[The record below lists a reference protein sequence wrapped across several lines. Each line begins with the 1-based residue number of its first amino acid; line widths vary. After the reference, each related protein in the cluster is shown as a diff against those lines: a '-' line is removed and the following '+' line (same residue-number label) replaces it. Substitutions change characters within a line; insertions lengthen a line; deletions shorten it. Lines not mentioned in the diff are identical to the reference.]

1 MNQSEL
7 LRWCCRHRTEPM
19 VIRWVREHLQRER
32 GTISVAPDHATFGK
46 SFCLQRASKII
57 PVLNIG
63 WTKRTTAI
71 EKSTLERKMFFS
83 EKTGGLGQATL
94 YPFGALKHLVKEE
107 FPWRTSTSNQFYTS
121 RAERSKSPEGQAGL
135 WGESPIDLTP
145 HTNRSLKACRVS
157 EHGKSKGL
165 PEHSQAKWPED
176 QW

>member
-1 MNQSEL
+1 MSERTSSEGEGNHLSSSWSCNFWEKL
-7 LRWCCRHRTEPM
+7 LPAESIKNNSSPEHWMDKKNNSYREVYSREEDVFFWEDRWS
-19 VIRWVREHLQRER
+19 
-32 GTISVAPDHATFGK
+32 GTG
-46 SFCLQRASKII
+46 
-57 PVLNIG
+57 
-63 WTKRTTAI
+63 
-71 EKSTLERKMFFS
+71 
-83 EKTGGLGQATL
+83 
-94 YPFGALKHLVKEE
+94 YPLSIWCAFKHLVKEE
-107 FPWRTSTSNQFYTS
+107 FTWRTSTSNQFDTS